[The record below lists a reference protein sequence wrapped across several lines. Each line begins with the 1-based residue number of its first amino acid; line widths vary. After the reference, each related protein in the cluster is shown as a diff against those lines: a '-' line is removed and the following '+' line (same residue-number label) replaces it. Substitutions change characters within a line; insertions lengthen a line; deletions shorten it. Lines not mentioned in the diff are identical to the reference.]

1 MKSGFPKGNPD
12 FFYVYGVRDM
22 NAVSVQ
28 KYLALF
34 FCARALRCL
43 DKDAARFSQI

>member
-12 FFYVYGVRDM
+12 FFMSMGVRDM

-28 KYLALF
+28 KYLTSVF
-34 FCARALRCL
+34 YARALRCL
-43 DKDAARFSQI
+43 DKDAAWFSQI

>member
-12 FFYVYGVRDM
+12 FFYVYGERDM

-28 KYLALF
+28 KYLASAF
-34 FCARALRCL
+34 YACTLRCL
-43 DKDAARFSQI
+43 DKDAAWFRQI